1 MTENSSILI
10 VDDEKDICDQ
20 ISGLLDDYL
29 FKSIVAHTSDDALK
43 CIKNKKISLVILD
56 IWLNN
61 SKLDGFKTL
70 EKIKEFNNLIPV
82 IMISGHGNIETAVN
96 SIKQG
101 AFDFVEKP
109 FDSEILI
116 FKVNKAIENINLKI
130 KLEKLTKSNLNDLFI
145 HNSFSTNKIYNL
157 IEKISKTES
166 SILLTGPS
174 GSGKEI
180 IAKNIHNLSNR
191 SNKSFKVIS
200 CANLSPDSFE
210 RELFGFE
217 NENGNISE
225 GLIEKI
231 NGGSLLFD
239 QIEDMP
245 IQTQGKIIRF
255 LENQKFNRIGGILT
269 KSVNLRIMASS
280 KVDLLK
286 LVKLKKIREDLYFKL
301 NALPL
306 NVPPISERKEDIK
319 DLCDIFINDFVIRNN
334 LKKKI
339 FSDECISYFQTLDF
353 PGNVRQLKNL
363 VEWIV
368 IMLSDSD
375 ETEILF
381 HKLPTDIKLLI
392 NKKLENKK
400 DFPEDFTRYSLKD
413 AKEIFEK
420 NYLLSQ
426 LKKFDNNINKTANF
440 IRMERT
446 ALYRKIKSLKIDINK

>member
-20 ISGLLDDYL
+20 ISGLLNDYL
-29 FKSIVAHTSDDALK
+29 FKSIIAHTSDDALK
-43 CIKNKKISLVILD
+43 YIKNKKISLVILD

-96 SIKQG
+96 SIKKG

-130 KLEKLTKSNLNDLFI
+130 KLEKLTNSNFNDLFI

-191 SNKSFKVIS
+191 ANKSFKVIS

-210 RELFGFE
+210 RELFGVE
-217 NENGNISE
+217 RENGNISE
-225 GLIEKI
+225 GLVEKI
-231 NGGSLLFD
+231 NGGSILFD

-255 LENQKFNRIGGILT
+255 LEEQKFNRIGGILT

-306 NVPPISERKEDIK
+306 IVPPISERKEDIK

-339 FSDECISYFQTLDF
+339 FSDECIAYFQTVDF

-363 VEWIV
+363 VEWII
-368 IMLSDSD
+368 IMLSDND
-375 ETEILF
+375 ETEISF
-381 HKLPTDIKLLI
+381 DKLPADIKLLI
-392 NKKLENKK
+392 NKKSINEK
-400 DFPEDFTRYSLKD
+400 DLSEDFTKYPLKD

-440 IRMERT
+440 IKMERT